1 MSANSSSAS
10 SMDVYLFLHTCWN
23 STDGTI
29 NITTFA
35 VGNVLFLLPL
45 YILVLCLGVR
55 RWCQQRSGA
64 TTGHSDV
71 FTYHLTV
78 IELMNVFGSAS
89 ISCAVFADWAPM
101 VTVGIFGQCINFVG
115 QMFFHVF
122 TCLDRYLAV
131 VHPVTYMSLKTE
143 KGVRVR
149 NVTVFCAWLLSF
161 SGLGILYVNGRVTFN
176 IIIFCIMA
184 SALIVISFC
193 SLSVLH
199 ILIRGGWAKQNAD
212 QSKLRAYY
220 TINAILGVLMFKFGG
235 IMLTNVLAATLTLE
249 DHQHCGISFFM
260 LLWCS
265 LPSSLTQPLLFL
277 HRAGKLACCKSDNKM
292 GQGSDQFE
300 EKTVE
305 AEEGQ
310 SRADDH

>member
-1 MSANSSSAS
+1 
-10 SMDVYLFLHTCWN
+10 MDVYLFLHTCWN

-45 YILVLCLGVR
+45 YVLVLCLGVR
-55 RWCQQRSGA
+55 RWRQQRSGA

-78 IELMNVFGSAS
+78 MELMNVFGSAS

-115 QMFFHVF
+115 QMLFHVL

-143 KGVRVR
+143 KGVRIR

-161 SGLGILYVNGRVTFN
+161 AGLGILYVNGRVLFN
-176 IIIFCIMA
+176 ITMFCIMA
-184 SALIVISFC
+184 FALIVISFC

-199 ILIRGGWAKQNAD
+199 ILIRPRPGEVGGAKKKAD
-212 QSKLRAYY
+212 QLKLRAYY
-220 TINAILGVLMFKFGG
+220 TINSILAVLLFKFGG
-235 IMLTNVLAATLTLE
+235 IMLTNMLLASLAL
-249 DHQHCGISFFM
+249 DSDQQCGVSFFI
-260 LLWCS
+260 LWCS
-265 LPSSLTQPLLFL
+265 LPSGLALPLLFL
-277 HRAGKLACCKSDNKM
+277 HRAGKLACCKSDNKL
-292 GQGSDQFE
+292 GQGSD
-300 EKTVE
+300 
-305 AEEGQ
+305 
-310 SRADDH
+310 